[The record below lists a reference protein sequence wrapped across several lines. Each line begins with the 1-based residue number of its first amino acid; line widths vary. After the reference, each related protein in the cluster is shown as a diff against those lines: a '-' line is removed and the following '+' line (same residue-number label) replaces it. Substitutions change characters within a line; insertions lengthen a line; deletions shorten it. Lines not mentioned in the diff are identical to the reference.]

1 MVPFSSHRAIK
12 EFHPSA
18 LIFLVED
25 VPMTSDQVDDLDAS
39 KSSVKLPEVDS
50 NSNRVVDLADEA
62 NISVNAF
69 QVR

>member
-1 MVPFSSHRAIK
+1 
-12 EFHPSA
+12 
-18 LIFLVED
+18 
-25 VPMTSDQVDDLDAS
+25 MTSDQVDDLDAS

-50 NSNRVVDLADEA
+50 NSNRVVDMADAA